1 MNALAKL
8 FSNSSLT
15 RQIMEVSPSAVVI
28 ADQAGTILFANENVR
43 HWFGYGCSEITG
55 STLDGLLPEISR
67 RDDHA
72 HSAHAMA
79 QTTIDMQRGG
89 PQRVVCKDGSEV
101 VVDVT
106 LVPVEEQSNPLILAN
121 FSRSDADK
129 LDGQRL
135 ESERCDAIAKMIS
148 GLAHESRNAL
158 QRAVACL
165 DLLELDF
172 NEDDRHLELSR
183 KIRRSLSDLLENYD
197 EVRRFAAP
205 ITLSRTATHLAPLC
219 RSVFDELQMKCDAWA
234 NRIEIVGGDV
244 DDDLACVDR
253 GKFQEVF
260 HQVLHNAFDQPH
272 GRVNIRVTHEQTTLG
287 NQAAVRICI
296 HNDGQPFYAE
306 ALGRAFEP
314 FYTTKQHGTGLGLS
328 ISRRIVE
335 AHGGQILARNP
346 DTGGAEI
353 EVVVPRDVPHVD
365 ETQRAAMAFPVAD
378 RTRGQDPS
386 ITANVTSAPR

>member
-1 MNALAKL
+1 
-8 FSNSSLT
+8 
-15 RQIMEVSPSAVVI
+15 MEVSPSAVVV
-28 ADQAGTILFANENVR
+28 ADHSGTILFANENAQ
-43 HWFGYGCSEITG
+43 HWFGYAPSEITG
-55 STLDGLLPEISR
+55 STLDGLLPEISQ

-79 QTTIDMQRGG
+79 QTPIDMEQGG
-89 PQRVVCKDGSEV
+89 PQRVVCKDGSEM

-106 LVPVEEQSNPLILAN
+106 LVPVEEQSEPLILAN
-121 FSRSDADK
+121 FSRSDSGT

-135 ESERCDAIAKMIS
+135 EYERFDAIAKMIS

-172 NEDDRHLELSR
+172 SESDRHLELSR

-219 RSVFDELQMKCDAWA
+219 QSVFDELQMKCDAWA
-234 NRIEIVGGDV
+234 NRIEIVGDDT

-260 HQVLHNAFDQPH
+260 HQILDNAFDQPH
-272 GRVNIRVTHEQTTLG
+272 GRVHIRVRHERTTIR
-287 NQAAVRICI
+287 NQAAVRISI

-306 ALGRAFEP
+306 ALVRAFEP

-346 DTGGAEI
+346 DEGGAEI
-353 EVVVPRDVPHVD
+353 EFVVPRDVPQLD
-365 ETQRAAMAFPVAD
+365 QAQRTAMAFPVAD
-378 RTRGQDPS
+378 
-386 ITANVTSAPR
+386 

>member
-1 MNALAKL
+1 MNALANL
-8 FSNSSLT
+8 FSSSSLT
-15 RQIMEVSPSAVVI
+15 RQMMEVSPSAVVV
-28 ADQAGTILFANENVR
+28 ANHAGTILFANENVQQ
-43 HWFGYGCSEITG
+43 WFGYARSEITG
-55 STLDGLLPEISR
+55 SALDGLLPEISQ

-79 QTTIDMQRGG
+79 QTPIDMEQGG
-89 PQRVVCKDGSEV
+89 PQRVVCKDGSEM

-106 LVPVEEQSNPLILAN
+106 LVPVEEQSESLILAN
-121 FSRSDADK
+121 FSRSDSGT

-135 ESERCDAIAKMIS
+135 ESERFDAIAKMIS

-172 NEDDRHLELSR
+172 SESDRHLELSR

-219 RSVFDELQMKCDAWA
+219 HSVFDELQRKCDAWA
-234 NRIEIVGGDV
+234 NRIEIAGDDT

-260 HQVLHNAFDQPH
+260 HQILDNAFDQPH
-272 GRVNIRVTHEQTTLG
+272 GRVNIRVSHERTTIR
-287 NQAAVRICI
+287 NRAAVRICI

-306 ALGRAFEP
+306 ALVRAFEP

-346 DTGGAEI
+346 DAGGAEI
-353 EVVVPRDVPHVD
+353 EFVVPRDVPQLD
-365 ETQRAAMAFPVAD
+365 QAQRAAMAFPVAD
-378 RTRGQDPS
+378 
-386 ITANVTSAPR
+386 